1 MARSDDLPTPLA
13 ILKRDAQRSVDF
25 LRIEACLYRAARWP
39 VLFPRTL
46 WRVLRNPVGMS
57 LQVRRQL
64 KRKPE
69 QRFSTM
75 LSPPT
80 LLILSIV
87 LGHLVSP
94 QFFASQLLQLAVQG
108 ITYALYALLPALAIL
123 RVRRTRITRA
133 ALHEPFYMQCY
144 LASPLAIALS
154 AANLLAG
161 VQVALAML
169 LTGLACC
176 WYLFAQIALLRRLL
190 DLPMLVAAFIGISR
204 FVIATL
210 IALALADLLRSVALT
225 NIKIF

>member
-1 MARSDDLPTPLA
+1 M
-13 ILKRDAQRSVDF
+13 
-25 LRIEACLYRAARWP
+25 
-39 VLFPRTL
+39 
-46 WRVLRNPVGMS
+46 
-57 LQVRRQL
+57 
-64 KRKPE
+64 
-69 QRFSTM
+69 
-75 LSPPT
+75 
-80 LLILSIV
+80 
-87 LGHLVSP
+87 H
-94 QFFASQLLQLAVQG
+94 G

-210 IALALADLLRSVALT
+210 IALALADLLRTVVVT